1 MTDIDK
7 MSKDELLDLQ
17 LDSRIKT
24 VKTYYSSDISL
35 LFLCVFVEYYVN
47 LWYNAPASEFVINNL
62 NN

>member
-17 LDSRIKT
+17 LDSRIKM

-47 LWYNAPASEFVINNL
+47 L
-62 NN
+62 